1 MLGSL
6 FDFNQRTLNKYQKVV
21 KTINHLESEFSALS
35 DDELKSKTATFKERY
50 QKGETLDSL
59 LPEAFATVREASKRV
74 LDMRHYDV
82 QLIGGIALHH
92 GNISEMKTGEGKT
105 LVATLPLY
113 LNALAGKGVHLITV
127 NDYLAKR
134 DAEEMGQLFTFLGL
148 TVGLNTHELS
158 LEEKQT
164 AYNADITYGTNNE
177 YGFDYLRDNM
187 ATYKEEIVQRPLFYA
202 VVDEVDSVL
211 IDEARTPL
219 IISGSKK
226 SSSHLYEQA
235 NSFVKSL
242 KKENDYTVD
251 IKKKNVQLT
260 DEGIHKAEKQFAIE
274 NLFDLKH
281 SSINHHINQALKA
294 HHVMKLDVDYVVEN
308 QEVVIIDQFTGR
320 KMAGRRY
327 SEGLHQAI
335 EAKEYIKIQQE
346 SQTMATVTFQNYF
359 RMYEKL
365 SGMTGT
371 AKTEESEFQK
381 IYKMDVIVIP
391 TNRPIARKDQN
402 DLIFQTEKAK
412 FRQVVQKINEI
423 HQTKQPILVGTS
435 NIETSE
441 YLSSLLKKSG
451 IKHNVLN
458 AKNHEKEAEI
468 ISDAGQLGSVTIA
481 TNMAGRGTDIKLG
494 EGVNELGGLFVIGTE
509 KHESR
514 RIDNQLRG
522 RSGRQGDNGETV
534 FYLSLEDEIMRRFGS
549 ESVQNLMAKL
559 NLSEDEKIENRI
571 VTKSISSAQKRVEG
585 NNFDTRKRILD
596 YDDVLNKQ
604 RNIIYSQRRE
614 VLFSDDL
621 KPSIEK
627 MLTSSLST
635 IVHQYTPSNQIPEE
649 WDLKGL
655 ETKLLSMY
663 FPSIEF
669 DISQFVEM
677 DSKEIIT
684 FLHEKVLEE
693 YARREAEL
701 SSEHMREFE
710 KVILLKVI
718 DEKWI
723 EHIDTMDQLRQGI
736 HLRSYGQN
744 DPLREYQNEG
754 FELFESLIASIHN
767 DVSMFIMKAQLRM
780 ELVREQVAEGTAMLA
795 SDGEEQKKKP
805 FVNKQKIGRNEPCYC
820 GSGKKFKNCH
830 GKA

>member
-1 MLGSL
+1 
-6 FDFNQRTLNKYQKVV
+6 
-21 KTINHLESEFSALS
+21 
-35 DDELKSKTATFKERY
+35 
-50 QKGETLDSL
+50 
-59 LPEAFATVREASKRV
+59 
-74 LDMRHYDV
+74 
-82 QLIGGIALHH
+82 
-92 GNISEMKTGEGKT
+92 
-105 LVATLPLY
+105 
-113 LNALAGKGVHLITV
+113 
-127 NDYLAKR
+127 
-134 DAEEMGQLFTFLGL
+134 
-148 TVGLNTHELS
+148 
-158 LEEKQT
+158 
-164 AYNADITYGTNNE
+164 
-177 YGFDYLRDNM
+177 
-187 ATYKEEIVQRPLFYA
+187 
-202 VVDEVDSVL
+202 
-211 IDEARTPL
+211 
-219 IISGSKK
+219 
-226 SSSHLYEQA
+226 
-235 NSFVKSL
+235 
-242 KKENDYTVD
+242 
-251 IKKKNVQLT
+251 
-260 DEGIHKAEKQFAIE
+260 
-274 NLFDLKH
+274 
-281 SSINHHINQALKA
+281 
-294 HHVMKLDVDYVVEN
+294 
-308 QEVVIIDQFTGR
+308 
-320 KMAGRRY
+320 
-327 SEGLHQAI
+327 
-335 EAKEYIKIQQE
+335 
-346 SQTMATVTFQNYF
+346 
-359 RMYEKL
+359 
-365 SGMTGT
+365 
-371 AKTEESEFQK
+371 
-381 IYKMDVIVIP
+381 
-391 TNRPIARKDQN
+391 
-402 DLIFQTEKAK
+402 LIFQSEQAK
-412 FRQVVQKINEI
+412 FRQVVQKISEI

-534 FYLSLEDEIMRRFGS
+534 FYLSLEDDIMRRFGS

-614 VLFSDDL
+614 VLFSDNL
-621 KPSIEK
+621 QPSIEK
-627 MLTSSLST
+627 MLTSSLTT

-655 ETKLLSMY
+655 ETKLLAMY
-663 FPSIEF
+663 FPAIEF
-669 DISQFVEM
+669 DIAQFVEM

-701 SSEHMREFE
+701 SPEHMREFE

-780 ELVREQVAEGTAMLA
+780 ELVREQVAEGKAMLA